1 MKLAYLYENNYLAA
15 DKRHEAGLGTLEIVL
30 IISVLIAAALIFRNQ
45 LLEFANVLMQK
56 VFDHSII

>member
-1 MKLAYLYENNYLAA
+1 MKTDYLYQSPYFSDEGR
-15 DKRHEAGLGTLEIVL
+15 KESGLGTLEIVL
-30 IISVLIAAALIFRNQ
+30 IISVLIAAALIFRTQ